1 MKYTSF
7 SSNFSSGRHPADSE
21 AYKGY
26 VLYSASAVHGRTM
39 FWKAN
44 LNATRTVIRNGQK
57 KVETYKYS
65 F

>member
-44 LNATRTVIRNGQK
+44 LNATNVFIWLFNL
-57 KVETYKYS
+57 
-65 F
+65 